1 MLKTDQPWYPS
12 SHEMECLIKLTE
24 PIPKA
29 QKLYGLQ
36 VQLAVKGTCVSLRIH
51 CLSKLD

>member
-1 MLKTDQPWYPS
+1 MLKTDQPWYLS
-12 SHEMECLIKLTE
+12 SYELQCLTKLTE
-24 PIPKA
+24 PVPKA

-36 VQLAVKGTCVSLRIH
+36 VKRAVKGTCVSLRTH